1 MPVKPLNVQSL
12 NALCTRIDFARNG
25 EIHSLTP
32 LSPTSIEIRFSVQDK
47 ARGFDW
53 IDVAFVIDGVS
64 DAKLA
69 SDNVLR
75 MLSMD
80 EGITVEVESSKAALA
95 IGDYKGRIEDSP
107 LYIVGTTIGYEEREF
122 GES

>member
-1 MPVKPLNVQSL
+1 MPVKPLSTQSL
-12 NALCTRIDFARNG
+12 YALCERIDYARNG

-64 DAKLA
+64 DAKLV

-80 EGITVEVESSKAALA
+80 EGITVEMDNAKAGLA
-95 IGDYKGRIEDSP
+95 IGDYRGRIEDAP
-107 LYIVGTTIGYEEREF
+107 LYVVGATIGYEEREF
-122 GES
+122 GE

>member
-1 MPVKPLNVQSL
+1 MSVKPLNASTL

-32 LSPTSIEIRFSVQDK
+32 LTPTSIEIRFSVQDK

-53 IDVAFVIDGVS
+53 IDVAFVIEGVS
-64 DAKLA
+64 DAKLV

-80 EGITVEVESSKAALA
+80 EGITVEMDNAKAALA
-95 IGDYKGRIEDSP
+95 IGDYKGRIEDAP
-107 LYIVGTTIGYEEREF
+107 LYIMGATIGYEERGF
-122 GES
+122 GE

>member
-1 MPVKPLNVQSL
+1 MPVKPLSALSL
-12 NALCTRIDFARNG
+12 QALCERIDYVRNG

-32 LSPTSIEIRFSVQDK
+32 ISATSIEIRFSVQDK

-69 SDNVLR
+69 SDNALC

-80 EGITVEVESSKAALA
+80 EGITVEMDSTKAALA
-95 IGDYKGRIEDSP
+95 IGAYKGRIEDSP
-107 LYIVGTTIGYEEREF
+107 LYIVGTTMGYEELPYN
-122 GES
+122 G

>member
-1 MPVKPLNVQSL
+1 MSVKPLSTQSL
-12 NALCTRIDFARNG
+12 KALCERIDYARNG
-25 EIHSLTP
+25 EIHSLST

-64 DAKLA
+64 DAKLV

-80 EGITVEVESSKAALA
+80 EGITVEMDSSKAMLA
-95 IGDYKGRIEDSP
+95 IGDYKGRIEDAP
-107 LYIVGTTIGYEEREF
+107 LYIIGSIIGYEEREF
-122 GES
+122 GED

>member
-1 MPVKPLNVQSL
+1 MPVKPLSALSL
-12 NALCTRIDFARNG
+12 QALCERIDYVRNG

-32 LSPTSIEIRFSVQDK
+32 ISATSIEIRFSVQDK

-64 DAKLA
+64 DAKLV

-80 EGITVEVESSKAALA
+80 EGITVDMDSTKAALA
-95 IGDYKGRIEDSP
+95 IGAYKGRIEDSP
-107 LYIVGTTIGYEEREF
+107 LYIVGTTMGYEELPYN
-122 GES
+122 G

>member
-1 MPVKPLNVQSL
+1 MSVKPLNASTL

-32 LSPTSIEIRFSVQDK
+32 LTPTCIEIRFSVQDK

-53 IDVAFVIDGVS
+53 IDVAFVIEGVI
-64 DAKLA
+64 DAKLV
-69 SDNVLR
+69 SDSVLR

-80 EGITVEVESSKAALA
+80 EGITVEIDSSKAALA
-95 IGDYKGRIEDSP
+95 IGDYKGRIKDASV
-107 LYIVGTTIGYEEREF
+107 YILGATLGYEERVF
-122 GES
+122 GD

>member
-1 MPVKPLNVQSL
+1 MSVKPLSAQSL
-12 NALCTRIDFARNG
+12 KALCERIDYARNG
-25 EIHSLTP
+25 EIHSLKT

-53 IDVAFVIDGVS
+53 IDVAFVIDGIA
-64 DAKLA
+64 DAKLV

-80 EGITVEVESSKAALA
+80 EGITVEMDTAKAGLA
-95 IGDYKGRIEDSP
+95 IGDYKGRIEDAP
-107 LYIVGTTIGYEEREF
+107 LYMMGTTITYEELPY
-122 GES
+122 SS

>member
-1 MPVKPLNVQSL
+1 MPVKPLSIQSL
-12 NALCTRIDFARNG
+12 IALCERIDDARNG

-53 IDVAFVIDGVS
+53 IDIAFVIDGVT
-64 DAKLA
+64 DAKLV
-69 SDNVLR
+69 SDNVIR

-80 EGITVEVESSKAALA
+80 EGITVVMDNTKAALA
-95 IGDYKGRIEDSP
+95 IGDYKGRVEDSP
-107 LYIVGTTIGYEEREF
+107 LYIAGATIAYEELPYN
-122 GES
+122 S

>member
-1 MPVKPLNVQSL
+1 MPVKPLNALSL
-12 NALCTRIDFARNG
+12 KSLCERIDFARNG

-75 MLSMD
+75 VLSMD
-80 EGITVEVESSKAALA
+80 EGITVELDNSKAGLA
-95 IGDYKGRIEDSP
+95 IGDYKGRIEDAP
-107 LYIVGTTIGYEEREF
+107 LYIMGVTIGYEECEF
-122 GES
+122 GR

>member
-1 MPVKPLNVQSL
+1 MTPLTVKSL
-12 NALCTRIDFARNG
+12 NGLLERIDFARNG

-32 LSPTSIEIRFSVQDK
+32 LTPTSIEIRFSVQDK

-53 IDVAFVIDGVS
+53 IDIAFVIDGVTG
-64 DAKLA
+64 AKLV

-80 EGITVEVESSKAALA
+80 EGITVELESRKAALA
-95 IGDYKGRIEDSP
+95 IGDYRGRIEDAP
-107 LYIVGTTIGYEEREF
+107 LYILGTTLSYKECVF
-122 GES
+122 GD

>member
-1 MPVKPLNVQSL
+1 MKPLNASTL

-32 LSPTSIEIRFSVQDK
+32 LTPTSIEIRFSVQDK

-53 IDVAFVIDGVS
+53 IDVAFVIEGVI
-64 DAKLA
+64 DAKLV

-80 EGITVEVESSKAALA
+80 EGITVEIDSSKAALA
-95 IGDYKGRIEDSP
+95 IGDYKGRIKDAP
-107 LYIVGTTIGYEEREF
+107 VYILGATLGYEERVF
-122 GES
+122 GD